1 MIQSFKSP
9 RLKSLNQS
17 VKRLKFKYGEFF
29 KLLELTYVKMLSN
42 SDLVFT
48 RWNLFCRYESSR
60 WK

>member
-48 RWNLFCRYESSR
+48 R
-60 WK
+60 